1 MTTDDLPVAPLGRV
15 GARPRTLVTGCADRV
30 GRACACEF
38 ARRGHDLVMVVR
50 TIDARAQAS
59 KAAALAAGGTEC
71 TVDLRACDLADLGAV
86 GALGSAL
93 AQSAL
98 DALVHCAAIYEAQ
111 PLGAI
116 TAESALAHYTVNAL
130 APLLLVQSLRGSLA
144 GSSLA
149 GGGAIVLFSDMHVQG
164 RFYGGHA
171 GYFASKGAVDALV
184 GALAVELG
192 PTIRCNGIAPG
203 VVAFPEGSDP
213 AFMARYI
220 ERTPLKRAGT
230 PEEAA
235 ACAAWLALDATF
247 VNGEIIRL
255 DGGRFHR

>member
-1 MTTDDLPVAPLGRV
+1 MATPDPQVSRPS
-15 GARPRTLVTGCADRV
+15 ARPRTLVTGCADRV

-38 ARRGHDLVMVVR
+38 ARRGHDLVMIVR
-50 TIDARAQAS
+50 TLDARAQAS
-59 KAAALAAGGTEC
+59 KAAALAAGGAGC
-71 TVDLRACDLADLGAV
+71 TVDVRACDLEDLDAV
-86 GALGSAL
+86 GALGGAL

-98 DALVHCAAIYEAQ
+98 DAIVHCAAIYEAQ
-111 PLGAI
+111 SIGAI
-116 TAESALAHYTVNAL
+116 TAESALGHYKVNAL

-144 GSSLA
+144 RSSLA

-164 RFYGGHA
+164 RFYSGHA

-192 PTIRCNGIAPG
+192 PTIRCNAIAPG

-213 AFMARYI
+213 EFVQRYI
-220 ERTPLKRAGT
+220 DRTPLKRAGT

-235 ACAAWLALDATF
+235 ACAAWLAIDATF
-247 VNGEIIRL
+247 VNGEVIRL